1 MALEKKFFE
10 FDEYQ
15 LAKYNTKPKVKIHDI
30 DNQTLSLILKT
41 RNIMFMGNTVIDI
54 HIVLERNRTIN
65 FYLRGKME
73 KNTSKYMNSHL
84 LHRIIDS
91 FPLIVK

>member
-30 DNQTLSLILKT
+30 DIQSLSLIVKT
-41 RNIMFMGNTVIDI
+41 RNITFMVIKVI
-54 HIVLERNRTIN
+54 EIT
-65 FYLRGKME
+65 F
-73 KNTSKYMNSHL
+73 
-84 LHRIIDS
+84 
-91 FPLIVK
+91 

>member
-1 MALEKKFFE
+1 
-10 FDEYQ
+10 
-15 LAKYNTKPKVKIHDI
+15 
-30 DNQTLSLILKT
+30 
-41 RNIMFMGNTVIDI
+41 MFMGNTVIDI

-84 LHRIIDS
+84 SHRIIDS
-91 FPLIVK
+91 FPRIMK